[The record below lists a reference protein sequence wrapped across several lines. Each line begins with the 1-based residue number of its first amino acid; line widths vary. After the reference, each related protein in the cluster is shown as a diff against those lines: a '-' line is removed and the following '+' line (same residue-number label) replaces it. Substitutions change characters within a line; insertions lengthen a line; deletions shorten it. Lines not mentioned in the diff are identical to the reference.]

1 MVLFEIPV
9 GVKFIQFFSN
19 SCPGREYNRHL
30 ICRTS
35 VLILTFLTY
44 ACYHA
49 SRKPLSVVKS
59 YFGRKCDG
67 LVPPTGTD
75 LNDTTWCDWAPFYG
89 SDGSVLLGVLD
100 SSFLFSYAGAMF
112 LSGFVA
118 ERVNLRYFLAI
129 GMISSGVAG
138 YLFGVAHRFDIHS
151 LWYYIAVQI
160 FGGIVQTTGWPGVVA
175 VMGNWYGK
183 GNRGLIFG
191 LWNSHTSVGNIVG
204 ALVASSL
211 LQRDWAFSFMIP
223 SVMIAGMG
231 FINFL
236 FLIDSPE
243 SVGLD
248 KPDTFLKESHCDA
261 STNPIDTKSINS
273 NSGSN
278 KEKAIGIIG
287 ALKIPGVI
295 EFSMCL
301 FFSKLVNYTFL
312 YWLPFYINSS
322 SSYSETLSADLST
335 IFDVGGILGGIF
347 AGAVSDYTGMSALT
361 CTIMLIFAVP
371 LLFLYN
377 LFGSI
382 NLWLNIGMLA
392 LAGFFVNGP
401 YALITT
407 AVSADLGTH
416 KTLSTNSKA
425 LATVTAII
433 DGTGSL
439 GAAVGPLL
447 AGVVYTYGWQ
457 NVFYMLMASNVL
469 ALVAILRLVFKEL
482 RLSCGSSASGSTV

>member
-9 GVKFIQFFSN
+9 GVKFIQFFNN
-19 SCPGREYNRHL
+19 SCPGRQYNRHL
-30 ICRTS
+30 VCRTS

-67 LVPPTGTD
+67 LIPPPGTD

-112 LSGFVA
+112 VSGFVA
-118 ERVNLRYFLAI
+118 ERVNLRYFLAV
-129 GMISSGVAG
+129 GMISSGIAC
-138 YLFGVAHRFDIHS
+138 YLFGIAHRFDIHS

-175 VMGNWYGK
+175 VMGNWFGK

-191 LWNSHTSVGNIVG
+191 LWNSHTSVGNIMG

-211 LQRDWAFSFMIP
+211 LQTDWALSFMIP
-223 SVMIAGMG
+223 GVMIAAMG

-243 SVGLD
+243 SLGFD
-248 KPDTFLKESHCDA
+248 KPDSIKERHCEA
-261 STNPIDTKSINS
+261 SANPIDTKSINS

-322 SSYSETLSADLST
+322 SSLSESLSADLST

-347 AGAVSDYTGMSALT
+347 AGAISDYTGMSALT
-361 CTIMLIFAVP
+361 CTIMLILAVP

-377 LFGSI
+377 MFGAI
-382 NLWLNIGMLA
+382 NIWLNIGMLA

-416 KTLSTNSKA
+416 KTLATNSKA

-447 AGVVYTYGWQ
+447 AGVVYNYGWE
-457 NVFYMLMASNVL
+457 NVFYMLMISNVL
-469 ALVAILRLVFKEL
+469 AFVAVLRLVFKEL
-482 RLSCGSSASGSTV
+482 RITCGSGTSGWTV

>member
-9 GVKFIQFFSN
+9 GVKFIQFFNN
-19 SCPGREYNRHL
+19 SPGRQYNRQL
-30 ICRTS
+30 ICRAS

-44 ACYHA
+44 TCYHA

-67 LVPPTGTD
+67 LIPPSGTD

-118 ERVNLRYFLAI
+118 ERVNLRYFLAV
-129 GMISSGVAG
+129 GMISSGIAC
-138 YLFGVAHRFDIHS
+138 YLFGIAHRFNIHS

-175 VMGNWYGK
+175 VMGNWFGK

-191 LWNSHTSVGNIVG
+191 LWNSHTSVGNIIG

-211 LQRDWAFSFMIP
+211 LQTDWALSFMIP
-223 SVMIAGMG
+223 GVMIAGMG

-243 SVGLD
+243 SVGFD
-248 KPDTFLKESHCDA
+248 KPDSLKETHCDA
-261 STNPIDTKSINS
+261 STDPIETKSIHS
-273 NSGSN
+273 SSSS

-322 SSYSETLSADLST
+322 TSYSETLSADVST

-347 AGAVSDYTGMSALT
+347 AGAISDYTGMSAFT
-361 CTIMLIFAVP
+361 CAIMLILSVP

-382 NLWLNIGMLA
+382 NVWLNIGMLA
-392 LAGFFVNGP
+392 VAGFFVNGP

-457 NVFYMLMASNVL
+457 NVFYMLMVSNVL
-469 ALVAILRLVFKEL
+469 ALVAVLRLVFKEL
-482 RLSCGSSASGSTV
+482 RLRCRSGANGWTV